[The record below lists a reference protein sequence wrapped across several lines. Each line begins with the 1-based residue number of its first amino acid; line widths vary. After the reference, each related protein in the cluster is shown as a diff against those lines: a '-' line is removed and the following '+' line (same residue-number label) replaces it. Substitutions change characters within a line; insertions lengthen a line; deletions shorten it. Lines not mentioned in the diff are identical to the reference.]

1 MKTHAIIKDWITA
14 SGLRAVC
21 IANDMGYINGYVEVN
36 KSSILAGSPYYFYT
50 DDITDSNF
58 EEIKL
63 FKLDINNLYVH
74 GGITFAEY
82 GDKNWLPTDNYWFGF
97 DTCHSGDLP
106 NLDYVFNYLKES
118 DDEILSKTINTTYSI
133 IYNSE
138 GYTFKDLEYVS
149 RECESLAEQLRSI
162 QIKYEG

>member
-14 SGLRAVC
+14 AGLRSIC
-21 IANDMGYINGYVEVN
+21 IVNDSGYINGYVEVN

-50 DDITDSNF
+50 DDIVNSNF

-63 FKLDINNLYVH
+63 FKQDINNIYVH

-97 DTCHSGDLP
+97 DTSHSGDLP
-106 NLDYVFNYLKES
+106 NLNYVFNYLKES
-118 DDEILSKTINTTYSI
+118 DNEILSKTINIALSN
-133 IYNSE
+133 IYNSD
-138 GYTFKDLEYVS
+138 YTFKDLEYVS
-149 RECESLAEQLRSI
+149 QECESLAEQLRSI
-162 QIKYEG
+162 QIKYEC